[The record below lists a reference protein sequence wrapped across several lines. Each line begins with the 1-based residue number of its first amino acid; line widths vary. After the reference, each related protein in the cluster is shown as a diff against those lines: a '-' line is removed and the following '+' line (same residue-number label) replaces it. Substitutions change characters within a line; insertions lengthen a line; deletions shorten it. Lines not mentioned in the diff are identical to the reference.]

1 MCFLPAGGLPGAR
14 LLYRGSD
21 RGRRA
26 ASGARSRKL
35 DCSRGG
41 RTGRSALDGTR
52 KRRFVGVRCLLE
64 SGRRAEDDARRVQLS
79 GRRRTGQRNRIRFF
93 RDRRVCRRPALGF
106 RFGQGRSACRTLA
119 RGGRERDLYQQ
130 RDRSARRRYGSRRSR
145 FPFFRSEYEAQS
157 AQSCRRGPVYPTV
170 LLRGGRRQRLERPK
184 LGMES
189 DSGRG
194 MSRRES
200 PGYFSGDHREQYS
213 RRLDARSL
221 GDRRG
226 RDGLRDGRAHHARR
240 PDRPHSLYV
249 PQHRARGDR
258 SSGYQSGDAGR
269 FRRLCPEESGLLR
282 RFLAL
287 DRRSAAQGR
296 AGLAERGADA
306 DRTLGRLCRRQR
318 LGHRRVYAGHAALD
332 DLSFRRAFRADRRR
346 MFLFR
351 PDP

>member
-1 MCFLPAGGLPGAR
+1 MKRLLCVFCLLAACLALVCCTEDRTGGGEPLPAPAPENLTAQEGDGQVALRWTEPVSDGLLEYDVRWNPGGGQRTMHVGFNYLVVDGLANGTE
-14 LLYRGSD
+14 YAFSVTAVYAD
-21 RGRRA
+21 GRRSDSVSVKA
-26 ASGARSRKL
+26 VPHVGPWPEEAVTGPISTTGSFSSASIW
-35 DCSRGG
+35 
-41 RTGRSALDGTR
+41 
-52 KRRFVGVRCLLE
+52 V
-64 SGRRAEDDARRVQLS
+64 
-79 GRRRTGQRNRIRFF
+79 
-93 RDRRVCRRPALGF
+93 
-106 RFGQGRSACRTLA
+106 
-119 RGGRERDLYQQ
+119 
-130 RDRSARRRYGSRRSR
+130 SRRSR

-269 FRRLCPEESGLLR
+269 FRRLCPEESGRRR

-287 DRRSAAQGR
+287 DRRSAAQWTCR
-296 AGLAERGADA
+296 AGRTRSGRGTNIGPLMSTTATGA
-306 DRTLGRLCRRQR
+306 
-318 LGHRRVYAGHAALD
+318 
-332 DLSFRRAFRADRRR
+332 
-346 MFLFR
+346 
-351 PDP
+351 